1 MKRILFILFAATTLL
16 ATSSCSDDDN
26 SNNGGGNNPT
36 SGFTWRENDP
46 NGTINQAASATFTS
60 QFNTLI
66 AKKADGSTLFEI
78 NLSGSSAAVYTL
90 TSSGANMFTYTGENP
105 FFVAES
111 GTVTITSNA
120 NNKISGSY
128 EAFRTGNGG
137 LTRLYGTFTD
147 VPVN

>member
-1 MKRILFILFAATTLL
+1 MKKVLL
-16 ATSSCSDDDN
+16 LCMAVISLISTSACSDDDN
-26 SNNGGGNNPT
+26 SNNGGGNNT
-36 SGFTWRENDP
+36 TAGFTWRENDP

-78 NLSGSSAAVYTL
+78 NLSGSSAAAYTL

-128 EAFRTGNGG
+128 EAFRTGNG